1 MPHFLFRS
9 FSADAQQR
17 FVSFTRSEGF
27 PGALELSSTSI
38 WEGSLQHV
46 RRNSRMAQRECS
58 ALKRVLMLTLEMAV
72 GAVAYSGT
80 MLAIAAW
87 TDGSL

>member
-1 MPHFLFRS
+1 
-9 FSADAQQR
+9 
-17 FVSFTRSEGF
+17 
-27 PGALELSSTSI
+27 
-38 WEGSLQHV
+38 
-46 RRNSRMAQRECS
+46 MAQRECS

-72 GAVAYSGT
+72 GAVAYAGT